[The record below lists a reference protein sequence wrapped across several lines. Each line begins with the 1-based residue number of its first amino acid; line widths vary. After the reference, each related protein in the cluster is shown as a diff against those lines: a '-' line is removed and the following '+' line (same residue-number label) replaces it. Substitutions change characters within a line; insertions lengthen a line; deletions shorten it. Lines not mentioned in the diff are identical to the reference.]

1 MTFDLDPDRVH
12 LNHGAFGAFPREVVE
27 EQARWRTAAGRNPH
41 GFHRVVA
48 AGAVEDARAA
58 AAAFLH
64 LGADDVALVRN
75 VSEGVATVLAGVG
88 LRPGDEVVVG
98 DHAHGGVR
106 LAVDAACRRTGAR
119 AVEVGLP
126 LDATDEEV
134 VAAFAGAL
142 TDRTRLVLVD
152 QVTSLSAT
160 VHPVAAVARA
170 VRRTAPGA
178 RVLVD
183 AAHVPG
189 QVDVDP
195 AALGVDF
202 WTGNLY
208 KWAFTPRGT
217 GVLWVAPEHRA
228 GLQPLVPSWGADEPF
243 PRPWDHP
250 GNQDWSAWL
259 AIPAALRFFADAGGW
274 EQVRRN
280 AALVAAGQRHVAE
293 RLGTDLAGLPHSPAP
308 CMRLVRLPDGVVT
321 DAASAR
327 ALYDRLS
334 TEHRVEVG
342 TAWFHGAPLVRFSGQ
357 VYNTEDDYARLA
369 DALVRTCR

>member
-12 LNHGAFGAFPREVVE
+12 LNHGAFGALPREVVE
-27 EQARWRTAAGRNPH
+27 EQARWRTAAERNPH

-88 LRPGDEVVVG
+88 LRAGDEVVVG

-195 AALGVDF
+195 LGARRRLLDRQPLQVGVHPARDRGAVGGPRAPRRAAAAGAVLGRRRAVPEALGPP
-202 WTGNLY
+202 G
-208 KWAFTPRGT
+208 
-217 GVLWVAPEHRA
+217 
-228 GLQPLVPSWGADEPF
+228 QPG
-243 PRPWDHP
+243 
-250 GNQDWSAWL
+250 
-259 AIPAALRFFADAGGW
+259 
-274 EQVRRN
+274 
-280 AALVAAGQRHVAE
+280 
-293 RLGTDLAGLPHSPAP
+293 
-308 CMRLVRLPDGVVT
+308 LVRVAGDP
-321 DAASAR
+321 R
-327 ALYDRLS
+327 R
-334 TEHRVEVG
+334 R
-342 TAWFHGAPLVRFSGQ
+342 
-357 VYNTEDDYARLA
+357 
-369 DALVRTCR
+369 